1 MPERVALIHNP
12 RSRRNIKSGGQ
23 FAEQARAALGPLFVC
38 PEGRNGLVEAIEEL
52 ARQDV
57 RVIAVDGGD
66 GTVSHVIS
74 AVLHAYPHE
83 RLPALSILPSGN
95 TNLIASDVGCSLR
108 EMPALTRLLEKAG
121 QGTLMNDVS
130 WRQPVIVS
138 WSDPDRQ
145 PVAGMFGGLA
155 AFTRAIE
162 LAHNPAI
169 LDRYAHDTAI
179 FATVLWGLRL
189 FFRKEV
195 RNQWLGGS
203 PMTVTVDGGAPDAHP
218 RFLFLCTGLHKLSRG
233 VWPFWLDSSPT
244 GGLIYLDILGHPP
257 RLARN
262 LFSVLRGR
270 ISARLRGSNAYRS
283 GMAATISVSTQ
294 DRLVMDGEELEAG
307 ADGLLHLT
315 EGPRMAFVRC

>member
-12 RSRRNIKSGGQ
+12 RSRRNIKNTEQ
-23 FAEQARAALGPLFVC
+23 FAEQARAALGPLFLC
-38 PEGRNGLVEAIEEL
+38 PEGRTALVDAVEEL
-52 ARQDV
+52 ARQDI

-74 AVLHAYPHE
+74 AVLNAYPRE

-108 EMPALTRLLEKAG
+108 GMSALSGLLDKAR
-121 QGTLMNDVS
+121 QGTLMKSVS

-138 WSDPDRQ
+138 WADPELL
-145 PVAGMFGGLA
+145 PVAGMFCGLA

-162 LAHNPAI
+162 LAHNPVI

-179 FATVLWGLRL
+179 FATILWGLRL
-189 FFRKEV
+189 FLRKDV
-195 RNQWLGGS
+195 RNQWLGGT
-203 PMTVTVDGGAPDAHP
+203 PMTITVDGGTPDDHA

-257 RLARN
+257 RLMRG

-270 ISARLRGSNAYRS
+270 ISSRLRASNAYRS
-283 GMAATISVSTQ
+283 GMAATISIRTQ
-294 DRLVMDGEELEAG
+294 DHLVMDGEELKAG
-307 ADGLLHLT
+307 EDGLLHLT

>member
-12 RSRRNIKSGGQ
+12 RSRRNMKNAGQ
-23 FAEQARAALGPLFVC
+23 FAEQARARLGPLFLC
-38 PEGRNGLVEAIEEL
+38 PEGRNGLTAAVREL

-57 RVIAVDGGD
+57 RVVVVDGGD
-66 GTVSHVIS
+66 GTVTHVIS
-74 AVLHAYPHE
+74 AILNAYPRE

-108 EMPALTRLLEKAG
+108 EMSALSPLLEKAR

-138 WSDPDRQ
+138 WTDPDRL
-145 PVAGMFGGLA
+145 PVAGMFCGLA

-189 FFRKEV
+189 FLRKDV

-203 PMTVTVDGGAPDAHP
+203 PMTLTVDGAAPDTHS

-257 RLARN
+257 RLARS
-262 LFSVLRGR
+262 LLSVLRGR
-270 ISARLRGSNAYRS
+270 ISVRLRASNAYRS
-283 GMAATISVSTQ
+283 GMAATISIRTQ

-307 ADGLLHLT
+307 TDGLFHLT